1 MAERG
6 PAVLEGEPLCQGTQ
20 IPSLRLGGGSWS
32 NDLHALD
39 HNPASSSGNW
49 LLISYLSRRHISI
62 SMCFMLAVCLVLT
75 TWERGTRYYH
85 HNHRLPPACL
95 TWTHYSCHPSPR
107 RSLSPTP
114 RVHISAFGRWI
125 NQMLNFKVTTS
136 KCLGEHT
143 RGKGISFGFLR
154 KYAYFSKVEDAWG
167 WVSALSKAVRSSLP
181 GDLEKTSARIS
192 SRVGVFPHVNKLP
205 HFPRSPMISFS

>member
-1 MAERG
+1 MSG
-6 PAVLEGEPLCQGTQ
+6 CPDTQ
-20 IPSLRLGGGSWS
+20 PPPWWR
-32 NDLHALD
+32 
-39 HNPASSSGNW
+39 
-49 LLISYLSRRHISI
+49 LLIKWLTCSGSQPSIFQWKLAPDLLFISKTHLHYYVFHAA
-62 SMCFMLAVCLVLT
+62 MCLVLT

-181 GDLEKTSARIS
+181 VT
-192 SRVGVFPHVNKLP
+192 
-205 HFPRSPMISFS
+205 

>member
-136 KCLGEHT
+136 KCLGEKSQERFFPLNSALLTYFDSKHQCLCG
-143 RGKGISFGFLR
+143 RNFQLLLKIWFIWFYMR
-154 KYAYFSKVEDAWG
+154 NYAKKVVQ
-167 WVSALSKAVRSSLP
+167 WVSFLY
-181 GDLEKTSARIS
+181 T
-192 SRVGVFPHVNKLP
+192 
-205 HFPRSPMISFS
+205 FS